1 MTTLTPCFRHALLAT
16 CLAASAHAQFPSMA
30 PKQDAPLLSVQGR
43 GEVRTPNTVAV
54 IQLGVEAAGP
64 DEAAVR
70 EDVTRRSQAVTALLK
85 EQAVE
90 RLETTAV
97 NIRPQFVY
105 DQGAPGKK
113 PLPPKITGYIGQVA
127 VNFLTPVSD
136 AGKIISSAMQTGAN
150 SVSNMST
157 QPTDEARQDAENQ
170 ALTLAAKDA
179 ETQADALL
187 AALKLTKVGIRSLD
201 ATSGRPGPV
210 PMPRMMAA
218 MAADAAP
225 LPELDVQGGETVISR
240 EITMQVEFR
249 AQ

>member
-1 MTTLTPCFRHALLAT
+1 MKKYIIPATLCILTHT
-16 CLAASAHAQFPSMA
+16 ASAQFPN
-30 PKQDAPLLSVQGR
+30 PPEKPDPRPVLTVQGR
-43 GEVRTPNTVAV
+43 GEVRAENTVAV
-54 IQLGVEAAGP
+54 IQLGFEAAGP
-64 DEAAVR
+64 DEPAIR

-85 EQAVE
+85 EQKVE

-113 PLPPKITGYIGQVA
+113 PMPPKITGYIGQVA
-127 VNFLTPVSD
+127 VSFRTPVGD
-136 AGKIISSAMQTGAN
+136 AGKIISSAMQSGAN
-150 SVSNMST
+150 SVSNMFT
-157 QPTDEARQDAENQ
+157 QPTEEARKSAESE

-179 ETQADALL
+179 EAQANALL
-187 AALKLTKVGIRSLD
+187 QALNLTKTGIRSID
-201 ATSGRPGPV
+201 ATGGQPGPV

-218 MAADAAP
+218 MDAEASP

-249 AQ
+249 GQ